1 MHGFLPHGFYL
12 MYHRFDF
19 LLLDFPIYHLL
30 MLIVALLVLIKEYRN
45 GWRLKRIENALGINN
60 SKTNQSSSRK

>member
-1 MHGFLPHGFYL
+1 MHGFLPHGVYL

-45 GWRLKRIENALGINN
+45 GRRLKRIEDALGI
-60 SKTNQSSSRK
+60 SSKKTNQSSPRK